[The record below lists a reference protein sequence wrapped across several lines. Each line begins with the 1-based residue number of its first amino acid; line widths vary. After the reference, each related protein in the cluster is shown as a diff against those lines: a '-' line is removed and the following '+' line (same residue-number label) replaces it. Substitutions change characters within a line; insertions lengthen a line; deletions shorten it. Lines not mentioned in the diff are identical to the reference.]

1 MKLGCLFLAVTLC
14 AADRLALQGLD
25 PVRLTAGA
33 ETAGREDLTESRSG
47 FLYRFASEASRTEF
61 RREPQRFEIQ
71 WEGACGKMGP
81 ASGAGSPD
89 RWLVHDGRIYVFAS
103 DSCKRTFESNPA
115 AHLERVETPPPHT
128 KAQSAQA
135 RKLLDKAARYISP
148 SLDRVTTLHLRW
160 ETASERKKYAHTH
173 RAYWFRFPDDAR
185 HDDEYAEWGAESHRL
200 TASAA
205 AIVTPS
211 SSTPMTPS
219 ARTVIHRDL
228 AVELIPLLRAR
239 RQPGFEAWQEAPG
252 RIGIAF
258 RGAIRTLDIAPDTGE
273 IRRISYRG
281 RGPGGPFGDITE
293 SYSEWKP
300 AHGLRIPHRVETTL
314 NAKPW
319 PSRSLRIVKAEVN
332 TTLHDTVFQT
342 AAKASADG
350 R

>member
-1 MKLGCLFLAVTLC
+1 MRYICLLLAAQLW
-14 AADRLALQGLD
+14 AADQLALRGLD
-25 PVRLTAGA
+25 PLRLIVGVEAP
-33 ETAGREDLTESRSG
+33 GREDLTESRAG
-47 FLYRFASEASRTEF
+47 FLYRFESEASRAEF
-61 RREPQRFEIQ
+61 RRVPQRYEIQ

-89 RWLVHDGRIYVFAS
+89 RWLVHDGRIFVFAS
-103 DSCKRTFESNPA
+103 DGCKRTFGANPA
-115 AHLERVETPPPHT
+115 AHLERVETAPPYT
-128 KAQSAQA
+128 KAQSTEA

-148 SLDRVTTLHLRW
+148 SLDNLGTLHIRW
-160 ETASERKKYAHTH
+160 ETDSEKKKYAHTH
-173 RAYWFRFPDDAR
+173 RAYWFRFPDEAR

-228 AVELIPLLRAR
+228 AVELIPLLRTR
-239 RQPGFEAWQEAPG
+239 SQPGFETWQQSPG

-258 RGAIRTLDIAPDTGE
+258 RGAIRTLDIDEATGE

-281 RGPGGPFGDITE
+281 RGPGGPFGEITE
-293 SYSEWKP
+293 TYSAWQS
-300 AHGLRIPHRVETTL
+300 AGGLRLPHRVETTL

-319 PSRSLRIVKAEVN
+319 PARNLRMVKAEVN
-332 TTLHDTVFQT
+332 NTLDATVFQ
-342 AAKASADG
+342 AGGNASANT